1 MESKKSKKIISNII
15 FYSLIIFILGG
26 SIIFSFSRNE
36 NKSIFGYRFY
46 NVLTSSMEP
55 AINRGDLVLTKI
67 TDSKD
72 IVVGDVITFYPSINP
87 DAYLTHRVIEKTE
100 NYNDLGLIGFKTKG
114 DNNESADNMVV
125 SEKKV
130 VGVVKIVIPYLGF
143 IISYISKNIVIIIA
157 GILLIFIWAKLI
169 KYFCKKNS

>member
-1 MESKKSKKIISNII
+1 MAYRKEKSKIITNII
-15 FYSLIIFILGG
+15 FYSLIIFILVG
-26 SIIFSFSRNE
+26 STVFSLSQNK

-67 TDSKD
+67 TDSKS
-72 IVVGDVITFYPSINP
+72 IAVGDIITFYPSVNP

-100 NYNDLGLIGFKTKG
+100 NYNDSGLIGFKTKG
-114 DNNESADNMVV
+114 DNNESADNMVI

-130 VGVVKIVIPYLGF
+130 VGVVEIVIPYLGF
-143 IISYISKNIVIIIA
+143 IISYIRQNIVIIIA
-157 GILLIFIWAKLI
+157 IILLIVIWAKLVR
-169 KYFCKKNS
+169 YFCKK